1 MITHIYRGDQRV
13 DTLDPRDRGLAYGDG
28 VFETILIHGGEA
40 IWWSAHLQ
48 RLARGCEILGIA
60 LPDAGFLRI
69 EVDALS
75 AGCSR
80 GVLKLIVTRGVGAR
94 GYAGSPDALP
104 TLLLSLSNAPEP
116 APRDGL
122 NLRWC
127 ATPLAIQPR
136 LAGIKHLNRL
146 EQVLARAEWS
156 DSPIHEGVV
165 HEGLQCDTAGRV
177 VSATSANL
185 FALRNGRWS
194 TPPVTECGI
203 AGLCRAWL
211 MQHVA
216 GTAEAALTRSDVES
230 ADALVLC
237 NSVRGILPVAALGE
251 RRWPSLHVQ
260 TIALQ
265 RQLAELEP
273 AFALVNDLIHPSED
287 A

>member
-1 MITHIYRGDQRV
+1 MTTHIYSGDQRV
-13 DTLDPRDRGLAYGDG
+13 DAIDPRDRGLAYGDG
-28 VFETILIHGGEA
+28 VFETILIHHGEA
-40 IWWSAHLQ
+40 IWWPAHLE
-48 RLARGCEILGIA
+48 RLTRGCEVLGIELA
-60 LPDAGFLRI
+60 DAGFLRI

-94 GYAGSPDALP
+94 GYATSPDAPP
-104 TLLLSLSNAPEP
+104 TLLLSLSNAPERS
-116 APRDGL
+116 PRDGL

-156 DSPIHEGVV
+156 DSQMHEGAV

-185 FALRNGRWS
+185 FALRNGRWATS
-194 TPPVTECGI
+194 PVTECGI
-203 AGLCRAWL
+203 AGLCRAWV
-211 MQHVA
+211 MQHVV
-216 GTAEAALTRSDVES
+216 GTMEAVLTRSDVES

-237 NSVRGILPVAALGE
+237 NSVRGILPVAALQA
-251 RRWPSLHVQ
+251 RRWPSVHVQ

-265 RQLAELEP
+265 QQLAEHEP
-273 AFALVNDLIHPSED
+273 AFALINDLIHPSED